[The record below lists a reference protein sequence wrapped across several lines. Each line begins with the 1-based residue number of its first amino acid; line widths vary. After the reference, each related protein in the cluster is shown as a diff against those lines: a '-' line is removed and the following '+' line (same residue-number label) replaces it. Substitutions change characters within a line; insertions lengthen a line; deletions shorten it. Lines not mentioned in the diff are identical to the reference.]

1 MIIPLFCLISILFL
15 DTESTEKIHS
25 GISLEVKSK
34 KSKTRVHYHKFT
46 RGKDVSR
53 YSEKDLAN
61 IFGKKTLK
69 KVEPVEE
76 VDQNKDVKK
85 TEQIFTV
92 SGSMD
97 DYFKNKFSALKS
109 RISKPTE
116 TYDNDLDF
124 GFKGFQGT
132 ENSNSESNN
141 IEPSASCQSIQPFSF
156 YNNEMKSCEKS
167 GSSLEKND
175 DTFSEIKVKKKKK
188 KSKNIDASP
197 IDEEIITKNMNSD
210 ENSAELEVTAT
221 KQKKHKKD
229 KKRPDIISEKDEV
242 SNTTEVTNDKDVADR
257 KIKKKSKKFKIN
269 NESTSN
275 DSENFPETNKIK
287 KKRKNEVIKDQDASL
302 MEEVTVPKKKKKR
315 KHNID

>member
-1 MIIPLFCLISILFL
+1 MFCLISILFL

-156 YNNEMKSCEKS
+156 YNNEIKSCEKS

-175 DTFSEIKVKKKKK
+175 DTFSEIKVKKKK